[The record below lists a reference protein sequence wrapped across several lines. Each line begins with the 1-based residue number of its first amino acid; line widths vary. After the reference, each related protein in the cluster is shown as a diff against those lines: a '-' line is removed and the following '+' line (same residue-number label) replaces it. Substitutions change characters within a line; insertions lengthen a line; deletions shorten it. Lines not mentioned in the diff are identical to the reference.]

1 MTSTIIIQFIF
12 FTSAV
17 FGGYFVVKTGMN
29 QFIDKTLPQG
39 FPSAGKYIG
48 LLERALFWVCLS
60 MNQVS
65 LVGFILTLK
74 AIYRFGDIQGDN
86 NQKMRLSEYFIIGT
100 LYSLGW
106 TLLNWLVM
114 GKWFQLIYFNRGH
127 AYIPFRQTSR

>member
-1 MTSTIIIQFIF
+1 MTLNIIIQIVS

-48 LLERALFWVCLS
+48 LLERALLWACLS
-60 MNQVS
+60 INQVS

-74 AIYRFGDIQGDN
+74 AIYRFGDIQGGND
-86 NQKMRLSEYFIIGT
+86 QKMRLSEYFIIGT
-100 LYSLGW
+100 FYSFGW

-114 GKWFQLIYFNRGH
+114 EKWFLFIN
-127 AYIPFRQTSR
+127 

>member
-1 MTSTIIIQFIF
+1 MTLNIIIQIVS

-48 LLERALFWVCLS
+48 LLERALLWACLS
-60 MNQVS
+60 INQVS

-74 AIYRFGDIQGDN
+74 AIYRFGDIQGGND
-86 NQKMRLSEYFIIGT
+86 QKNTPIRIFYYRNVL
-100 LYSLGW
+100 
-106 TLLNWLVM
+106 
-114 GKWFQLIYFNRGH
+114 
-127 AYIPFRQTSR
+127 